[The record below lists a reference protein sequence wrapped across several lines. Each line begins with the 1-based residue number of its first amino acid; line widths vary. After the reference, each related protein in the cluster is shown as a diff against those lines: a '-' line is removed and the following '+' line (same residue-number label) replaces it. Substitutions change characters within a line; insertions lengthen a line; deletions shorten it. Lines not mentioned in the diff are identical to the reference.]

1 MKDTFENLPRPEAEA
16 VGQEP
21 HAAGDF
27 TIYYNK
33 TTYIPKSS
41 TTVKAEP
48 FTVIRPG
55 NNDPIFVRAETIPG
69 DSWNAAITNMDT
81 ETEIGSKTHI
91 PVGKFVIF
99 HNIVPGANYGIRASS
114 NDVAGYAH
122 MLVFQAPVESAAE
135 A

>member
-1 MKDTFENLPRPEAEA
+1 MKDTFENLPRPEAETIDH
-16 VGQEP
+16 EP
-21 HAAGDF
+21 HAAGDI
-27 TIYYNK
+27 TVYYDK
-33 TTYIPKSS
+33 MTYIPKSS

-55 NNDPIFVRAETIPG
+55 SNDPILVQAETIPG

-91 PVGKFVIF
+91 PVGVFVVF
-99 HNIVPGANYGIRASS
+99 HHIIPGANYGIRASS

-122 MLVFQAPVESAAE
+122 MIVLQAPEESTAE